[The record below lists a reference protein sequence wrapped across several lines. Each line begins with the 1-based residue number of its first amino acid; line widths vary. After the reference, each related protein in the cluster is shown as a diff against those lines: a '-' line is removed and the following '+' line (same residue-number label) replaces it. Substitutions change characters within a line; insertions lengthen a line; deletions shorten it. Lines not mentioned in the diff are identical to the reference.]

1 MLTRRAA
8 CVSGDRLGRR
18 PTVQLAPLD
27 DSRFSAAFV
36 LTGHMTKK
44 AWRNKNAHTAS
55 RIKIATWCGVVWC
68 GGGGEKGAR
77 RSFNTA
83 RH

>member
-1 MLTRRAA
+1 MLTRPAA
-8 CVSGDRLGRR
+8 CVSGGRLGRR

-36 LTGHMTKK
+36 LTGHMTKN
-44 AWRNKNAHTAS
+44 ARRNKKRSHGRTYKNSH
-55 RIKIATWCGVVWC
+55 VVFC
-68 GGGGEKGAR
+68 GGGGENGAR

-83 RH
+83 HH